1 MAMQGSLGGSH
12 SNTGRKPRAEGGACA
27 RGQGSRAAWWT
38 WKGLVEAP
46 CLWGLRLLQ
55 PAAHPHTSDCGPRL
69 APAEKRLLCTELQP
83 AWDPPTRS
91 GALMSTAHVVSVF
104 KKFSDVFHS
113 EAVSKPMK
121 VPRRPGTVLAGP
133 CQRQVG
139 IAQGRGDHQ
148 EGDRV
153 GDSCPPNTELPRQRL
168 AVPLIGMLP
177 PFAFLVV
184 YYLRTV
190 CSAV

>member
-1 MAMQGSLGGSH
+1 MPG
-12 SNTGRKPRAEGGACA
+12 
-27 RGQGSRAAWWT
+27 GQGSRAAWRT
-38 WKGLVEAP
+38 QRGLVEAP
-46 CLWGLRLLQ
+46 CLWGLSPLQ

-69 APAEKRLLCTELQP
+69 APAEKPLFCTELQP
-83 AWDPPTRS
+83 AWDLPTRS
-91 GALMSTAHVVSVF
+91 GALMSTARVVSVF

-113 EAVSKPMK
+113 EAVCKPMK
-121 VPRRPGTVLAGP
+121 ISRQPVTVLAGP

-153 GDSCPPNTELPRQRL
+153 GDSCPPHAELPRQRL
-168 AVPLIGMLP
+168 AVPLIGILL

-184 YYLRTV
+184 YYLRAV